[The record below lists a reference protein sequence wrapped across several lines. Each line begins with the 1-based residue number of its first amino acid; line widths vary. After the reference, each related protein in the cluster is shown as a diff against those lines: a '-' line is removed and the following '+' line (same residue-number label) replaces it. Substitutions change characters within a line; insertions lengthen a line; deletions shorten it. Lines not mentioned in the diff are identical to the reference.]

1 MSYQEEEQAGLR
13 RRRSKQAITLAMQGR
28 WREAVVANKSLI
40 ENFPNDVNAYNRLGR
55 AYMEL
60 GDYSQAREAYSRAV
74 ELDPYNT
81 IAAKNLERLSR
92 LGEAIVGLQADSDKV
107 EPQQFVE
114 ETGKAGVVNL
124 YRLGTHEVLAKMV
137 AGDRAFL
144 KIDGSSLVV
153 ENARGEYLGQVEPRH
168 EQRLI
173 RLMAGGNRYTAAII
187 SAAEG
192 MVTVIIRE
200 VYQDPSQVGKLSF
213 PAKMFKSPRPYISD
227 RVIRREL
234 EEYGEVVEEEAVE
247 EEAVEEEPG
256 YTIVGDEEIE
266 LPPEGSLDAGDKA
279 GDVA

>member
-60 GDYSQAREAYSRAV
+60 GEYSQAKEAYSRAI

-81 IAAKNLERLSR
+81 IATKNLERLSR
-92 LGEAIVGLQADSDKV
+92 LGKAMVGLQADSDKV

-124 YRLGTHEVLAKMV
+124 YHLGAREILAKMV

-153 ENARGEYLGQVEPRH
+153 ENAGGEYLGQVAPKH

-173 RLMAGGNRYTAAII
+173 KLTEGGNKYTAAII
-187 SAAEG
+187 SAVEG

-200 VYQDPSQVGKLSF
+200 VYQDPNQVGKLSF

-227 RVIRREL
+227 RVIKREL
-234 EEYGEVVEEEAVE
+234 EEYEETGE

-256 YTIVGDEEIE
+256 YTIVGGEEIE
-266 LPPEGSLDAGDKA
+266 LSSEGSLDTDDKSNIE
-279 GDVA
+279 D

>member
-60 GDYSQAREAYSRAV
+60 GEYSQAKEAYSRAI
-74 ELDPYNT
+74 ELAPYNT
-81 IAAKNLERLSR
+81 IATKNLERLSR
-92 LGEAIVGLQADSDKV
+92 LGEAMVGLQADSDKV

-114 ETGKAGVVNL
+114 ETGKAEVVNL
-124 YRLGTHEVLAKMV
+124 YRLGTREILAKMV
-137 AGDRAFL
+137 AGDKVYL
-144 KIDGSSLVV
+144 KIDESSLVV
-153 ENARGEYLGQVEPRH
+153 ENARGEYLGQVEPKH

-173 RLMAGGNRYTAAII
+173 KLMEGGNKYTAAII

-227 RVIRREL
+227 RIIKREL
-234 EEYGEVVEEEAVE
+234 EEYGETVE

-256 YTIVGDEEIE
+256 YTIVGGEEIE
-266 LPPEGSLDAGDKA
+266 LSPEDSLDTDDKA
-279 GDVA
+279 NDEA